1 MAMLEELKEA
11 GRCTLVFSQFTSM
24 LSIIEDACKSAGI
37 GYVKLTGQ
45 TVKREAVIEKFQS
58 GAVPVFLI
66 SLKAGGVGLNL
77 TQADTVI
84 HYDPWWN
91 PAAENQA
98 TDRAHRIGQ
107 KKNVMVYKLVAES
120 TLEEPD
126 SRDATAKTEAHRLR
140 AQGGRPHAFGGR
152 GLAGSVSEPLIRRL
166 ALPQTASA
174 CSSKPAELAPGS
186 KRLSDPQWHSQGY
199 SPHRLWLAA

>member
-1 MAMLEELKEA
+1 MTMLAELKEA

-24 LSIIEDACKSAGI
+24 LSIIEGECKAAGI

-58 GAVPVFLI
+58 GEVPVFLI

-107 KKNVMVYKLVAES
+107 TKNVMVYKLVAEA
-120 TLEEPD
+120 TLEEQILVMQKQKQKLTD
-126 SRDATAKTEAHRLR
+126 SALKE
-140 AQGGRPHAFGGR
+140 GGLTHLGAED
-152 GLAGSVSEPLIRRL
+152 LN
-166 ALPQTASA
+166 ALFQS
-174 CSSKPAELAPGS
+174 L
-186 KRLSDPQWHSQGY
+186 
-199 SPHRLWLAA
+199 